1 MTERINAIIETNFF
15 KSIIKDSKDL
25 YSLITTLFIF
35 LVSSYYIV
43 KKIDSDKT
51 MSLDLGIFKLDNIPE
66 PLYMFVTS
74 IFLSIIVNFT
84 RNILTIILDWI
95 KLKTGVH
102 TNNE

>member
-1 MTERINAIIETNFF
+1 MTEKINALVESSFF
-15 KSIIKDSKDL
+15 RAIIKDSKDL

-35 LVSSYYIV
+35 FVSSYYIV
-43 KKIDSDKT
+43 KKIDSDKL
-51 MSLDLGIFKLDNIPE
+51 MSLDLHLIRLDNIPE

-102 TNNE
+102 TNND